1 MPKVLIVDDKE
12 ENRYVLKNFFKLF
25 GPDSNIEI
33 LEAGSGKEVVE
44 KLKKEDADLVIMDI
58 KMETDYAGL
67 EATKQIRKI
76 DNDKKIT
83 IWALTSQA
91 MEEHDGEQSDREKCL
106 AAGCDDYITK
116 PFDQVELIQK
126 ISDLLKIEI
135 PTKTKVRMGLE

>member
-33 LEAGSGKEVVE
+33 MEAGSGKEVVE
-44 KLKKEDADLVIMDI
+44 ILKDEKADLVIMDI

-67 EATKQIRKI
+67 EATMEIRKI
-76 DNDKKIT
+76 DDNKKIV

-91 MEEHDGEQSDREKCL
+91 MEEHDGQESDRNKCL
-106 AAGCDDYITK
+106 EAGCDDYITK
-116 PFDQVELIQK
+116 PFDQVDLIQK
-126 ISDLLKIEI
+126 ISNLLSIEI
-135 PTKTKVRMGLE
+135 PKKTKIRMGIE